1 MELPEYCWDVL
12 LLPHFTCNGETGNRR
27 NGETEMGEI
36 GEPWNSS
43 GNHFY
48 CLINDGKNSPFL
60 YYERKKLGI

>member
-1 MELPEYCWDVL
+1 
-12 LLPHFTCNGETGNRR
+12 
-27 NGETEMGEI
+27 MGEI